1 MEWKVKNALNRDV
14 EREHLNKILRD
25 IRSTLDDVTTN
36 STSVPPAVQ
45 PPPAPSRV
53 PTTITLVGDVEG
65 SATGVGTLTIETTL
79 VNPNT
84 GVEEAPVD
92 GQAYWRE
99 GESWQPVPFPVQYFY
114 DSLSEGLVSLG
125 TSGVLVNVA
134 VEGKDGEIEVENG
147 EGVDTNIVLS
157 LADVPNAGG
166 GVLQKTA
173 FDSKGRRTGTSTATT
188 TDLPEGDNLYFSTER
203 AYDSLKDILEAGANV
218 ILTED
223 DLSQTITITAT
234 GGGGGGTGSVDTVN
248 SGVGIQVNNTDPSN
262 PVINL
267 QPAVATRIANAVV
280 PSIAATDGDILEYE
294 ATTSNWVPKKNPREL
309 YLDGGNF

>member
-134 VEGKDGEIEVENG
+134 VEGKDGEIVVDNG
-147 EGVDTNIVLS
+147 EGIDGDITLS
-157 LADVPNAGG
+157 LADVEDEGG
-166 GVLQKTA
+166 GTLQKTE
-173 FDSKGRRTGTSTATT
+173 FDSKGRKTGTSSATT
-188 TDLPEGDNLYFSTER
+188 DDLEEGDNNLYFTEER
-203 AYDSLKDILEAGANV
+203 AADAAPIQNVMAGGNISIDYTDPTTPVVSVVGLTDLENAADDADAALAGVAVGQMYRN
-218 ILTED
+218 
-223 DLSQTITITAT
+223 
-234 GGGGGGTGSVDTVN
+234 GSVLM
-248 SGVGIQVNNTDPSN
+248 IR
-262 PVINL
+262 
-267 QPAVATRIANAVV
+267 VA
-280 PSIAATDGDILEYE
+280 
-294 ATTSNWVPKKNPREL
+294 
-309 YLDGGNF
+309 

>member
-1 MEWKVKNALNRDV
+1 MEWKVTNALSRDV
-14 EREHLNKILRD
+14 EREQLNKILKD
-25 IRSTLDDVTTN
+25 IKKQFSSIETVVSAPVRPAPTPVSPRLPVTVTLTGDVTGT
-36 STSVPPAVQ
+36 
-45 PPPAPSRV
+45 
-53 PTTITLVGDVEG
+53 
-65 SATGVGTLTIETTL
+65 ATGTGQLTIDTEL
-79 VNPNT
+79 QASFE
-84 GVEEAPVD
+84 GVEEAPDD
-92 GQAYWRE
+92 GYVYWR
-99 GESWQPVPFPVQYFY
+99 GGQQWQPVPLALQSFSEITGGGFL
-114 DSLSEGLVSLG
+114 SLNEDGWMETRVIEGEV
-125 TSGVLVNVA
+125 
-134 VEGKDGEIEVENG
+134 GEIDVEDGGGIEANPL
-147 EGVDTNIVLS
+147 LS
-157 LADVPNAGG
+157 LADVPNVGG
-166 GVLQKTA
+166 GELQKTS
-173 FDSKGRRTGTSTATT
+173 FDSKGRLTGSSSATT

-203 AYDSLKDILEAGANV
+203 TYDSLKDILEAGANV